1 MQVLREI
8 SSQTA
13 ESTSATSTSIG
24 KLAELAAQLRR
35 SVSGFRLPGSMSAAA
50 TGEFRSVRNEEPPPA
65 AGPGPET
72 GERVRRVGN
81 LAG

>member
-1 MQVLREI
+1 
-8 SSQTA
+8 
-13 ESTSATSTSIG
+13 
-24 KLAELAAQLRR
+24 
-35 SVSGFRLPGSMSAAA
+35 MSAAA